1 MLAPPNDDDIRTE
14 YAKSQQ
20 PNITYK
26 DEAEALKD
34 TFSRNMTYRF
44 RILDGH
50 FENFFYNLSFGIYS
64 EKVELPDGTTF
75 LNELDPYTQ

>member
-50 FENFFYNLSFGIYS
+50 F
-64 EKVELPDGTTF
+64 
-75 LNELDPYTQ
+75 